1 MDFRCRDYYIVRKN
15 KYTFND
21 KYIEH
26 IKNFY
31 PVKVKT
37 RYYCFGRGNSNHE
50 QVKDSTDYEQNGIY
64 HHLVSIKKEYSK
76 YLETYMNETELQ
88 YVQVLTEPEEVLLDL
103 ETKSVIALRW
113 YNVKQEVNISKLY
126 TNFDDYCLDYLNASK
141 TNPSVSYM
149 RITKVNISMS
159 IDGSFDFTLCLEGDR
174 KAKVLRHKT
183 DVIKERTDCCNI
195 ADDSYFKYLEL
206 LHVVGVTRSSH
217 LIGKIVRVEFSKVK
231 YKGSDRVDEDVDV
244 IYNFNKD
251 GKLLHVG
258 NFFKT
263 GEIYKTKQYEYESSN
278 SKKGKRL
285 LWLV

>member
-1 MDFRCRDYYIVRKN
+1 MDFRYRDYYIVRKN

-26 IKNFY
+26 IKDFY

-37 RYYCFGRGNSNHE
+37 RYYCFGRGNSSHE
-50 QVKDSTDYEQNGIY
+50 QVKDSTDYKENGVY

-76 YLETYMNETELQ
+76 YLKTYMNEAELQ
-88 YVQVLTEPEEVLLDL
+88 YIQVFTEPEEVLLDL

-113 YNVKQEVNISKLY
+113 HNVKQEANISKLY

-141 TNPSVSYM
+141 TDPSISYM

-195 ADDSYFKYLEL
+195 ADNSYFKYLEL

-217 LIGKIVRVEFSKVK
+217 LIGKIVRVNFGKLK
-231 YKGSDRVDEDVDV
+231 YRGSDRVDEYVDI

-251 GKLLHVG
+251 SKLIIVG
-258 NFFKT
+258 DFFKT
-263 GEIYKTKQYEYESSN
+263 GEIYKTKQYECESSN
-278 SKKGKRL
+278 SKKGKRFL
-285 LWLV
+285 

>member
-1 MDFRCRDYYIVRKN
+1 MDFRYRDYYIVRKN

-26 IKNFY
+26 IKDFY
-31 PVKVKT
+31 PVKVKA
-37 RYYCFGRGNSNHE
+37 RYYCFGRGNSSHE
-50 QVKDSTDYEQNGIY
+50 QVKDSTDYKENGIY
-64 HHLVSIKKEYSK
+64 HHLISIKKEYSK
-76 YLETYMNETELQ
+76 YLEAYMNEAELQ
-88 YVQVLTEPEEVLLDL
+88 YIQVFTEPEEVLLDL

-113 YNVKQEVNISKLY
+113 YNVTQEANISKLY
-126 TNFDDYCLDYLNASK
+126 TNFDDYCLDYLNVSK
-141 TNPSVSYM
+141 ADPSISYM
-149 RITKVNISMS
+149 RITKANISMS

-183 DVIKERTDCCNI
+183 TAIKERTDYCNI

-217 LIGKIVRVEFSKVK
+217 LIGRIVRVGFSKVK
-231 YKGSDRVDEDVDV
+231 YKGSDRVDEIVDV

-251 GKLLHVG
+251 DKLLYVD

-263 GEIYKTKQYEYESSN
+263 GEIYKTEELYGYESS
-278 SKKGKRL
+278 SKKGKRFL
-285 LWLV
+285 

>member
-1 MDFRCRDYYIVRKN
+1 MDFRDRDYYIVRKN

-26 IKNFY
+26 IKDFY

-37 RYYCFGRGNSNHE
+37 RYYCFGRGNSNYG

-76 YLETYMNETELQ
+76 YLKNYMNEAELQ
-88 YVQVLTEPEEVLLDL
+88 YVQVLAEPEEVLLDL
-103 ETKSVIALRW
+103 KTKSVIALRW
-113 YNVKQEVNISKLY
+113 YNVTQEANISKLY

-141 TNPSVSYM
+141 ADPSISYM

-195 ADDSYFKYLEL
+195 ADNSYFKYLEL

-258 NFFKT
+258 SFLKT

-278 SKKGKRL
+278 SKKGKRFL
-285 LWLV
+285 